1 MKIGVLRE
9 TVSGESRVAATPE
22 TVKKMI
28 ALSHSVSIEAGAGI
42 QASFSDADYKNNGAE
57 IVSRNLVLQ
66 SDLLLMV
73 RPLDEKE
80 IITLKPKQ
88 FMVGMLEPFNN
99 DLQALLKKQG
109 VSAFALEALP
119 RNTRAQ
125 SMDVLSSQAN
135 IAGYKAVILAADYYK
150 KFMPMLMTAAGTVKA
165 AKVIVLGAGVAGL
178 QAVATAKR
186 LGAVVEASDV
196 RPAVQEQIESLG
208 GKFIEV
214 PFETEEEKECAI
226 GKGGYAKP
234 MPKSWLTRQSKIVAE
249 KAISADII
257 ITSALIPGK
266 APPQLLSEETVKK
279 MKFGSVIVDMAAGSA
294 SDGSGN
300 CPLTQN
306 NKVNQLENVTIIG
319 FNNLPSM
326 LSTDASA
333 LYSRNI
339 FEFTKLLINESGQL
353 FINDKD
359 ELVTETLISKNNKK
373 G

>member
-57 IVSRNLVLQ
+57 IVSRNLALQ

-125 SMDVLSSQAN
+125 GQL
-135 IAGYKAVILAADYYK
+135 K
-150 KFMPMLMTAAGTVKA
+150 K
-165 AKVIVLGAGVAGL
+165 LGS
-178 QAVATAKR
+178 T
-186 LGAVVEASDV
+186 
-196 RPAVQEQIESLG
+196 
-208 GKFIEV
+208 
-214 PFETEEEKECAI
+214 
-226 GKGGYAKP
+226 
-234 MPKSWLTRQSKIVAE
+234 WL
-249 KAISADII
+249 
-257 ITSALIPGK
+257 
-266 APPQLLSEETVKK
+266 
-279 MKFGSVIVDMAAGSA
+279 
-294 SDGSGN
+294 GSGKRA
-300 CPLTQN
+300 
-306 NKVNQLENVTIIG
+306 NKTV
-319 FNNLPSM
+319 
-326 LSTDASA
+326 
-333 LYSRNI
+333 
-339 FEFTKLLINESGQL
+339 
-353 FINDKD
+353 
-359 ELVTETLISKNNKK
+359 
-373 G
+373 